1 MNASAGGVES
11 SHVTATVYF
20 LGRIHFSSEALA
32 SVVQRELAARCS
44 CCAEP
49 AEIGSDLRAR
59 TAGTTVLM
67 IDSLTNDYE
76 TALLELHANPGDAG
90 DAPITALY
98 NLRAGTD
105 VEKRAFTRGIRGF
118 FYQNDSLDHVIKGIR
133 ALLNGELWVS
143 RTLLVD
149 FVLMGSAKDRGVEG
163 RKSLLTGRES
173 QILALVSVGASND
186 DIAEKLSLSP
196 HTVKTHLYNVFR
208 KINVPNRF
216 QAALWAAKNL

>member
-1 MNASAGGVES
+1 MIDAAEGGES
-11 SHVTATVYF
+11 RSTSTVYF
-20 LGRIHFSSEALA
+20 LGRIHFFSEALA
-32 SVVQRELAARCS
+32 SAVQRELSARCP

-49 AEIGSDLRAR
+49 SEIGADLRAR
-59 TAGTTVLM
+59 RSGTAVLM
-67 IDSLTNDYE
+67 IDSFTNDYE
-76 TALLELHANPGDAG
+76 TALLELHANPG

-118 FYQNDSLDHVIKGIR
+118 FYQNDSLDHVLKGIR

-163 RKSLLTGRES
+163 RKTLLTGREN